1 MADRERTAEL
11 VLRSRRGNRAAFAE
25 LVRRYENAAYAT
37 ALTYTHHVEDAQDI
51 VQDAFVIAY
60 CKLAQLREPE
70 HFGTWLGTI
79 VRCQALEWL
88 RREQADRFAHEA
100 SETVVGDLADL
111 AWVCG
116 RTSTSSGVV
125 RPIFSDVK
133 GSVCLLDTPLGEASG
148 VHGRFLQ
155 SYYQLGGTETSEEVT
170 RIRKVGT
177 TSSSVRNVTGDVML
191 DLGRVQHRGKRPARE
206 DQHPQ
211 PVRGNALPPEPA
223 RAGQLLPS

>member
-11 VLRSRRGNRAAFAE
+11 VLRSRRSDRAAFTE

-79 VRCQALEWL
+79 VRRQALEWL

-125 RPIFSDVK
+125 RPIFRTSR
-133 GSVCLLDTPLGEASG
+133 EASACST
-148 VHGRFLQ
+148 LL
-155 SYYQLGGTETSEEVT
+155 S
-170 RIRKVGT
+170 
-177 TSSSVRNVTGDVML
+177 
-191 DLGRVQHRGKRPARE
+191 GKRAGCTAGFSRATTNSVGRRRARK
-206 DQHPQ
+206 
-211 PVRGNALPPEPA
+211 
-223 RAGQLLPS
+223 